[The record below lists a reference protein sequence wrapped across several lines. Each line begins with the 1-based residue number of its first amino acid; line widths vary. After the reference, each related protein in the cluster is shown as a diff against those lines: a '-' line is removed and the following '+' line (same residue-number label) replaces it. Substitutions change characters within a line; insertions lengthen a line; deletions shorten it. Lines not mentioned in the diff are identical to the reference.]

1 MCVHRMLTEYRR
13 HGPVFF
19 KVTQLGKLG
28 LARLSSQPE
37 SRIVQTLE
45 RKTRLWNIN
54 QDEKKALTL
63 RKCLILLHSLAE
75 RTGLEPATPGVTGPL
90 SKSMFMRVSSQIVFQ
105 KVSKTCRFHA
115 GLQTF
120 IPNF

>member
-1 MCVHRMLTEYRR
+1 
-13 HGPVFF
+13 
-19 KVTQLGKLG
+19 VTQLGKLG

-75 RTGLEPATPGVTGPL
+75 RTGLEPATPGVTGRYSNQLNYRSAAVYYMPDLLASPRGFEPL
-90 SKSMFMRVSSQIVFQ
+90 Y
-105 KVSKTCRFHA
+105 
-115 GLQTF
+115 
-120 IPNF
+120 PP

>member
-1 MCVHRMLTEYRR
+1 
-13 HGPVFF
+13 
-19 KVTQLGKLG
+19 LGKLG

-63 RKCLILLHSLAE
+63 RKRLILLHSLAE
-75 RTGLEPATPGVTGPL
+75 RTGLEPATPGVTGL
-90 SKSMFMRVSSQIVFQ
+90 VSKSMFMRVSSQIVFQ
-105 KVSKTCRFHA
+105 KNLKSMSISCGFAGFYSKFSDSKPWA
-115 GLQTF
+115 Q
-120 IPNF
+120 P

>member
-1 MCVHRMLTEYRR
+1 
-13 HGPVFF
+13 
-19 KVTQLGKLG
+19 
-28 LARLSSQPE
+28 
-37 SRIVQTLE
+37 
-45 RKTRLWNIN
+45 WNIN

-105 KVSKTCRFHA
+105 KTSKTCRFHA
-115 GLQTF
+115 VFQTF
-120 IPNF
+120 IPKIMTRNSGSNPSQIQVHASQCAVQQQRSYRPAHQDQKH